1 MKPSLDKAETQA
13 GRPEESLGEFFHSW
27 RHFFRLLGLL
37 LSLVLLYSE
46 ENWRGQRA
54 WVSYKH
60 RLETQ
65 GVRFDL
71 ASVVPPGVA
80 DSENF
85 AQALLSL
92 PNPSLNRSVW
102 SPALAHALNHA
113 PRATH
118 ASGGT
123 RSNSWVWPQ
132 ADLAAWYAAFLAGTN
147 GTARHQATNASAA
160 NWTRQEGAAGVLA
173 ALSETDGPLEELRA
187 ASRRPH
193 SRFSIDYNKD
203 NPWAIPLPHLSAFG
217 RVNGVLQIRASA
229 ELALGRTAE
238 AFEDVQLM
246 LKILDACREE
256 PFLVS
261 QWVRAEQL
269 PSVLQ
274 VVSEGLGQWS
284 EPQLQVLQKRLG
296 EFDFCADARR
306 TLEADYVVFGV
317 KEIDYYRRGSRNARQ
332 GLAANQQRQSEFVD
346 IVFSAVPSGWFGFE
360 AVNYCKEYQEYM
372 APILA
377 GGQHRVNVAAARK
390 AEDWVESL
398 NRSSWPRLVARH
410 QALSQLLAPWRVLG
424 IVHRMAFAQEGA
436 DLAGLGCALERY
448 RLAKGGFPDTLEAL
462 APGFMNTLPRDV
474 INGQTLAY
482 RRTADGQ
489 YVIYSVGWNE
499 KDDGGRAVFPKD
511 SERADEPE
519 GDWVWRPAGGE

>member
-1 MKPSLDKAETQA
+1 M
-13 GRPEESLGEFFHSW
+13 
-27 RHFFRLLGLL
+27 
-37 LSLVLLYSE
+37 
-46 ENWRGQRA
+46 
-54 WVSYKH
+54 
-60 RLETQ
+60 
-65 GVRFDL
+65 
-71 ASVVPPGVA
+71 
-80 DSENF
+80 
-85 AQALLSL
+85 
-92 PNPSLNRSVW
+92 
-102 SPALAHALNHA
+102 
-113 PRATH
+113 
-118 ASGGT
+118 
-123 RSNSWVWPQ
+123 
-132 ADLAAWYAAFLAGTN
+132 
-147 GTARHQATNASAA
+147 
-160 NWTRQEGAAGVLA
+160 
-173 ALSETDGPLEELRA
+173 
-187 ASRRPH
+187 
-193 SRFSIDYNKD
+193 
-203 NPWAIPLPHLSAFG
+203 
-217 RVNGVLQIRASA
+217 
-229 ELALGRTAE
+229 
-238 AFEDVQLM
+238 
-246 LKILDACREE
+246 
-256 PFLVS
+256 
-261 QWVRAEQL
+261 
-269 PSVLQ
+269 
-274 VVSEGLGQWS
+274 
-284 EPQLQVLQKRLG
+284 
-296 EFDFCADARR
+296 
-306 TLEADYVVFGV
+306 
-317 KEIDYYRRGSRNARQ
+317 
-332 GLAANQQRQSEFVD
+332 
-346 IVFSAVPSGWFGFE
+346 PSGWFGFE